1 MKPNLMDNNKSTYL
15 EEMQRIILSGLQG
28 YNVKVYLFGSVAQ
41 GKTGR
46 SSDIDVAILPMEPL
60 PAGVLSAI
68 RETLEESRIPYTVD
82 LVDLSQADVNFSNRV
97 IKEGLL
103 WYS

>member
-1 MKPNLMDNNKSTYL
+1 MDVDHNIYL
-15 EEMQRIILSGLQG
+15 DELRSILLSGLQG
-28 YNVKVYLFGSVAQ
+28 YSVKVYLFGSVVQ
-41 GKTGR
+41 GRAKQA
-46 SSDIDVAILPMEPL
+46 SDIDVAILPLEPL

-68 RETLEESRIPYTVD
+68 REALEESRIPYTVD
-82 LVDLSQADVNFSNRV
+82 LVDLSQAGDNFSNRV